1 MDRIPFGIDFHSIRN
16 RNESRV
22 IEILGG
28 VLDEFPGFVPTRG
41 DVEDIYALALNMLPA
56 RYAQAVSLVMPLVC
70 KSLQR
75 ERRKKMK
82 EMRLWEKK
90 GKMVA

>member
-56 RYAQAVSLVMPLVC
+56 RYAQAVSLVMEEPVTDEMIRLMV
-70 KSLQR
+70 R
-75 ERRKKMK
+75 EAVRTVQHRPH
-82 EMRLWEKK
+82 
-90 GKMVA
+90 A